1 MFVGKGGRRMRCGAA
16 FVALVTGLLAACGAG
31 TSYPIPA
38 HEVTGKLLVTKPP
51 MFVFGSS
58 GADVMV
64 TQGDGGAVRW
74 TVLKDGKQVLRM
86 VATVTPEGEDA
97 SRVAVAIEPPNNDGN
112 SAIGRKMADNPAIVR
127 LYKSAMAEQIDAK
140 LNNRAFNMAAIQ
152 GEMMGA
158 ALASMP
164 KIQEQ
169 AAEAARSSAEM
180 ERQMKQNAAE
190 AAYEREHRAA
200 MAGYGDDG
208 VGSAPSY

>member
-1 MFVGKGGRRMRCGAA
+1 
-16 FVALVTGLLAACGAG
+16 
-31 TSYPIPA
+31 
-38 HEVTGKLLVTKPP
+38 
-51 MFVFGSS
+51 
-58 GADVMV
+58 MV

-180 ERQMKQNAAE
+180 ERQIKQNAAE